1 MITLREAAIGL
12 LNAVESAI
20 EAGDWKVDGA
30 CDPSVEIIRLKNIL
44 AKPIKETFNASTNVK
59 EAFNL
64 DRGCWERGCMA
75 YDTRD
80 CDEGVTVYVDTVNM
94 SQEHVDETAKREHE
108 PAVWVVQYKDR
119 HEFVWGSKP
128 EFRGGTVLAFQ
139 PLYMAPPKREWVG
152 LTDEEIKTFQR
163 SCHLE
168 AVGYDTF
175 IKRFAIGLEAKLKE
189 KNT

>member
-1 MITLREAAIGL
+1 MITLREAASGL

-20 EAGDWKVDGA
+20 QSGDWKVDGV

-44 AKPIKETFNASTNVK
+44 AKPIKESFNASTNVK

-80 CDEGVTVYVDTVNM
+80 CDEGVTVYVDAVNI
-94 SQEHVDETAKREHE
+94 SQERVDETVKREHE
-108 PAVWVVQYKDR
+108 PVARVDYNRSGNIAWLYGPVEPD
-119 HEFVWGSKP
+119 
-128 EFRGGTVLAFQ
+128 GTL
-139 PLYMAPPKREWVG
+139 LYTEPPKREWVG
-152 LTDEEIKTFQR
+152 LTDREITKIGNLDWD
-163 SCHLE
+163 S
-168 AVGYDTF
+168 AYVGIWYD
-175 IKRFAIGLEAKLKE
+175 FAKGIEAKLKE